1 MAKIRLVFFILAAF
15 IFLTTLV
22 QNCNGQKTKWTKGQN
37 GQNGQNKS
45 KKSGEVPQVLKSK
58 KYKIRTL

>member
-22 QNCNGQKTKWTKGQN
+22 QNCNGQK
-37 GQNGQNKS
+37 KS

-58 KYKIRTL
+58 KYKIKDSLDLM